1 MELRIPELGDNVAV
15 ATVVGVLV
23 REGDRVAPGQ
33 PLLELE
39 TDKAVMEVPAEAGGV
54 VRRVLVQVGEE
65 VRPGQPFLELAEEEA
80 LEVSQ
85 VAQRAPEA
93 EYSAAAFAAV
103 GAPEKPFLSPDLSTP
118 CRETKAQAL
127 RPEPAPEPAPPGA
140 PQAPSEGRLV
150 PAAPSVRRLAREL
163 GVDIREVRGTGL
175 AGRITEE
182 DVRRAAGLAPAPA
195 LEAPPP
201 TPRLPD
207 FSRWGPVRREPMSGV
222 RKATMRAMAQAW
234 AQVPMVTHF
243 DEADITELEALR
255 KGYAKKAEEK
265 GFRLTLTAFLLKALA
280 HTLKAFPKF
289 NASIDPERQEVIYKD
304 YVHIGVAVDTPHGLL
319 VPVIRD
325 VDKKGILALAREL
338 QEVSERARARKL
350 SPEEMQGA
358 TFSLSN
364 LGGIGGTGFTPIVNW
379 PEVAILGVSRSQ
391 MKPIWDPEKE
401 AFLPRLYMPYSLT
414 YDHRLID
421 GAEAARFCRH
431 LAGLLEDPV
440 GLALA

>member
-54 VRRVLVQVGEE
+54 VKRVLVQVGEE

-80 LEVSQ
+80 AEVSE
-85 VAQRAPEA
+85 VAQRAP
-93 EYSAAAFAAV
+93 
-103 GAPEKPFLSPDLSTP
+103 APE
-118 CRETKAQAL
+118 A
-127 RPEPAPEPAPPGA
+127 RPEPSPEPAPPRA

-195 LEAPPP
+195 LEALPPA
-201 TPRLPD
+201 PRLPD
-207 FSRWGPVRREPMSGV
+207 FAKWGPVRTEPMSGV
-222 RKATMRAMAQAW
+222 RKATLRAMAQAW

-255 KGYAKKAEEK
+255 KGYARKAEEK

-280 HTLKAFPKF
+280 LTLKAFPKF
-289 NASIDPERQEVIYKD
+289 NASIDPEKQEVIYKD

-325 VDKKGILALAREL
+325 VDKKGILALAQEL

-391 MKPIWDPEKE
+391 MKPVWDPGQE

>member
-23 REGDRVAPGQ
+23 REGDQVAPGQ

-54 VRRVLVQVGEE
+54 VKRVLVQVGDE

-80 LEVSQ
+80 AEVSQ
-85 VAQRAPEA
+85 VAQSAPEA
-93 EYSAAAFAAV
+93 
-103 GAPEKPFLSPDLSTP
+103 
-118 CRETKAQAL
+118 
-127 RPEPAPEPAPPGA
+127 RPEPAPEPAPPRA
-140 PQAPSEGRLV
+140 PQAPSEGRLI

-182 DVRRAAGLAPAPA
+182 DVRRAAGLAPAA
-195 LEAPPP
+195 LEALPP

-207 FSRWGPVRREPMSGV
+207 FSRWGPVRAEPMSRV

-255 KGYAKKAEEK
+255 KGYARKAEEK

-280 HTLKAFPKF
+280 LTLKAFPKF
-289 NASIDPERQEVIYKD
+289 NASIDTEKQEVIYKD

-325 VDKKGILALAREL
+325 VDKKGILALAQEL

-350 SPEEMQGA
+350 SPEEMQGG

-391 MKPIWDPEKE
+391 MKPVWDPGQE

-421 GAEAARFCRH
+421 GAEAARFCCH

>member
-54 VRRVLVQVGEE
+54 VKRVLVKVGDE

-85 VAQRAPEA
+85 VAQSAPEA
-93 EYSAAAFAAV
+93 
-103 GAPEKPFLSPDLSTP
+103 
-118 CRETKAQAL
+118 
-127 RPEPAPEPAPPGA
+127 RPEPAPEARPEPTPQAEGPRA

-182 DVRRAAGLAPAPA
+182 DVRRAAGLAPAA

-207 FSRWGPVRREPMSGV
+207 FSRWGPVRHEPMSGV

-255 KGYAKKAEEK
+255 KGYARKAEEK

-280 HTLKAFPKF
+280 LTLKAFPKF
-289 NASIDPERQEVIYKD
+289 NASIDPEKQEVIYKD

-325 VDKKGILALAREL
+325 VDKKGILALAQEL

-350 SPEEMQGA
+350 SPEEMQGG

-391 MKPIWDPEKE
+391 MKPVWDPEKE

-421 GAEAARFCRH
+421 GAEAARFCRY